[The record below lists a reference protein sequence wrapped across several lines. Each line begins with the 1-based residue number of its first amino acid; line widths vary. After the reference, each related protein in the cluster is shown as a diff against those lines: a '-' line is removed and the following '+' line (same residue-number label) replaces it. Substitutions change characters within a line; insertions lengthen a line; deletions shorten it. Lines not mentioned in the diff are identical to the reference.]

1 MSTRAKADTAP
12 SDNNNNSGQ
21 NKKEKRLE
29 VLVKKIVGM
38 NLIVPFQVNGVDTW
52 AAAQVT
58 VISQKLRDQITD
70 SLEILGKVNLRGI
83 GSHDKALIHAQK
95 TKGINIKFGKDTY
108 PWEAY
113 VAEMTDPV
121 LLGLEVIYEVIAS
134 KKLVV
139 PPNKKC

>member
-1 MSTRAKADTAP
+1 
-12 SDNNNNSGQ
+12 
-21 NKKEKRLE
+21 
-29 VLVKKIVGM
+29 M

-121 LLGLEVIYEVIAS
+121 LLGLAF
-134 KKLVV
+134 LVR
-139 PPNKKC
+139 KKCILDLERNDILLNHETILCYLEKKF